1 MSIDTHTL
9 IWLFPIAF
17 MFHDFEEILFWELW
31 LSKNGAEV
39 RNRVPAFLTGQVDAI
54 VGKSTAQ
61 FAFPVLL
68 IFSLTVLSSFLAVE
82 YESYGFFLMAS
93 GAFFLHGFMHIGQ
106 AIALRRYVPAAITSA
121 LIAIPYGLIL
131 YGRLIHERI
140 VSVPGL
146 LVYFLLSIV
155 LIVPLILIMHKVGDV
170 LYKKAVELLM
180 GQSSD

>member
-31 LSKNGAEV
+31 LKKNNYEV
-39 RNRVPAFLTGQVDAI
+39 KSRIPAFLSKQVDTI
-54 VGKSTAQ
+54 VEKSTAQ
-61 FAFPVLL
+61 FSFPVLL

-106 AIALRRYVPAAITSA
+106 AIVLRRFVPAVITSA
-121 LIAIPYGLIL
+121 LIVIPYGLAL
-131 YGRLIHERI
+131 YGRLIHTEI
-140 VSVPGL
+140 INMPGL
-146 LVYFLLSIV
+146 LVYFLFAVV
-155 LIVPLILIMHKVGDV
+155 LILPLILIMHKVGDFM
-170 LYKKAVELLM
+170 YKKLVSLLI
-180 GQSSD
+180 G